1 MRTDGRDDLKVNRY
15 RNPLKLYLMRGFV
28 VPMPWVG

>member
-1 MRTDGRDDLKVNRY
+1 MCTDGRDDLKVNRCG
-15 RNPLKLYLMRGFV
+15 NPLKLYLMRGFV